1 MLSVL
6 HIENIAVIEQA
17 EILFEGGFNVL
28 TGETGAGKSIV
39 IDAISAILG
48 ERTYRDVIRTGANR
62 AFVSAIFTNIPQYDW
77 FSENQVEFDTQELQ
91 VQREIYADGRN
102 VCRVNGRPVSVASL
116 KKLGGRLINIHG
128 QHDSQQ
134 LFDEEN
140 HLTYLDAFARD
151 EQELEAYQQAFSA
164 MQSVQREIQ
173 KLSMDES
180 EKLRLVETLQY
191 QIDEI
196 RAANLVSGEEE
207 QLKERRKVLQNA
219 EKLSDALRMADE
231 ALYGGD
237 SSDGAA
243 GLLSNAEHAL
253 SRVSAISADMQ
264 TLHQKISDL
273 MYSVQDAADELRAM
287 RDDLSY
293 SEGELEEIEERL
305 DAIHKLKRKYGA
317 SVEDVLAY
325 LADSEQ
331 RLDEIE
337 FASDRIETLKKR
349 EAELQ
354 KETIRQGEILRE
366 KRLSAAQAMESR
378 ICDELRQLDMP
389 KIRFVCEFTPQQPM
403 QTGLDSVR
411 FLMSANVGE
420 NLKPL
425 SKVASGGELAR
436 IMLAMKQVL
445 AQQDGV
451 PTLIFDEVD
460 AGVSGRAAQKV
471 AYKLWTVSKGRQV
484 LCVTHLP
491 QIAAMADAEYTVE
504 KRVENERTYTS
515 VLHLDESGRKQ
526 ELARLIGGS
535 MITETTLAGA
545 AASSSCGRSKIR
557 NKRLTKSDVFA
568 MMPMLYCYSEEGKK

>member
-1 MLSVL
+1 MLSIL

-62 AFVSAIFTNIPQYDW
+62 AFVSAIFTGIAESAW
-77 FSENQVEFDTQELQ
+77 FSENSVPYDTQELQ

-102 VCRVNGRPVSVASL
+102 VCRVNGRPVSVAAL
-116 KKLGGRLINIHG
+116 KKLGARLINIHG

-140 HLTYLDAFARD
+140 HLVYLDAFSRD
-151 EQELEAYQQAFSA
+151 EAESAAYREAFEQWQD
-164 MQSVQREIQ
+164 VRREMQ
-173 KLSMDES
+173 KLTMDEA
-180 EKLRLVETLQY
+180 EKLRLVESLQY
-191 QIDEI
+191 QIEEI
-196 RAANLVSGEEE
+196 RAANLTPGEEE

-219 EKLSDALRMADE
+219 EKLSDCLQAADE

-243 GLLSNAEHAL
+243 GLLSNAERAL
-253 SRVSAISADMQ
+253 SKVSALGADMQ
-264 TLHQKISDL
+264 ALYQKISDL

-287 RDDLSY
+287 RDDLNY
-293 SEGELEEIEERL
+293 SEGELEQIEERL

-317 SVEDVLAY
+317 SVEDVLEY
-325 LADSEQ
+325 LAKSEK
-331 RLDEIE
+331 RLDEIA
-337 FASDRIETLKKR
+337 FASDRLEV
-349 EAELQ
+349 LQ
-354 KETIRQGEILRE
+354 KKQTQLQNEAVRLGEILRE
-366 KRLSAAQAMESR
+366 KRREGTQKMQAQ
-378 ICDELRQLDMP
+378 ICEELRQLDMP
-389 KIRFVCEFTPQQPM
+389 KIQFVCEFSSQEPAEN
-403 QTGLDSVR
+403 GLDRVR

-420 NLKPL
+420 SLKPL

-471 AYKLWTVSKGRQV
+471 ALKLWSVSKGRQV

-491 QIAAMADAEYTVE
+491 QIAAMADAEFTVE
-504 KRVENERTYTS
+504 KRVENERTFTS
-515 VLHLDESGRKQ
+515 VIHLDDTGRQK

-535 MITETTLAGA
+535 MVTETTLAGA
-545 AASSSCGRSKIR
+545 AELL
-557 NKRLTKSDVFA
+557 RLAKEA
-568 MMPMLYCYSEEGKK
+568 KA

>member
-180 EKLRLVETLQY
+180 EKLRLVETLTF
-191 QIDEI
+191 QIEEI

-253 SRVSAISADMQ
+253 SRVSTISADMQ
-264 TLHQKISDL
+264 TLYQKISDL

-545 AASSSCGRSKIR
+545 AEVL
-557 NKRLTKSDVFA
+557 RLAEKTKKENGV
-568 MMPMLYCYSEEGKK
+568 

>member
-17 EILFEGGFNVL
+17 EILFAGGFNVL

-62 AFVSAIFTNIPQYDW
+62 AFVSAIFTGIPEHAW
-77 FSENQVEFDTQELQ
+77 FSENAVPFDEQELQ
-91 VQREIYADGRN
+91 VQREIFADGRN
-102 VCRVNGRPVSVASL
+102 VCRVNGRPVSVAAL
-116 KKLGGRLINIHG
+116 KKLGARLINIHG

-140 HLTYLDAFARD
+140 HLVYLDAFARD
-151 EQELEAYQQAFSA
+151 DAELAAYREAFEQWQA
-164 MQSVQREIQ
+164 VRREMQ
-173 KLSMDES
+173 KLTMDEA
-180 EKLRLVETLQY
+180 EKLRLVESLQY
-191 QIDEI
+191 QIEEI
-196 RAANLVSGEEE
+196 RAAELKPGEEE

-219 EKLSDALRMADE
+219 EKLSDCLLAADE

-237 SSDGAA
+237 ASDGAA
-243 GLLSNAEHAL
+243 GLLSNAERAL
-253 SRVSAISADMQ
+253 SKVSALGADMES
-264 TLHQKISDL
+264 LYQKISDL

-293 SEGELEEIEERL
+293 SEGELEGIEERL

-317 SVEDVLAY
+317 SVEDVLDY
-325 LADSEQ
+325 LAKSEQ
-331 RLDEIE
+331 RLDEIA
-337 FASDRIETLKKR
+337 FASDRLEV
-349 EAELQ
+349 LQ
-354 KETIRQGEILRE
+354 KKQTQLQSQAVRLGELLRE
-366 KRLSAAQAMESR
+366 KRQAAAEQMQAQ
-378 ICDELRQLDMP
+378 ICEELRQLDMP
-389 KIRFVCEFTPQQPM
+389 KIQFVCEFSQQEPAEN
-403 QTGLDSVR
+403 GLDRVR

-420 NLKPL
+420 SLKPL

-471 AYKLWTVSKGRQV
+471 ALKLWSVSKGRQV

-491 QIAAMADAEYTVE
+491 QIAAMADAAFTVE
-504 KRVENERTYTS
+504 KRVEQGRTFTN
-515 VLHLDESGRKQ
+515 VIHLDEAGRQQ

-535 MITETTLAGA
+535 MVTETTLAGA
-545 AASSSCGRSKIR
+545 AELLRLA
-557 NKRLTKSDVFA
+557 NEAKR
-568 MMPMLYCYSEEGKK
+568 

>member
-77 FSENQVEFDTQELQ
+77 FSENQVEFDPQELQ

-151 EQELEAYQQAFSA
+151 EQDFEAYQQAFSA

-180 EKLRLVETLQY
+180 EKLRLVETLTF
-191 QIDEI
+191 QIEEI

-253 SRVSAISADMQ
+253 SRVSTISADMQ

-545 AASSSCGRSKIR
+545 AELL
-557 NKRLTKSDVFA
+557 RLAEKTKKENGV
-568 MMPMLYCYSEEGKK
+568 

>member
-77 FSENQVEFDTQELQ
+77 FSENQVEFDPQELQ

-102 VCRVNGRPVSVASL
+102 ICRVNGRPVSVASL

-180 EKLRLVETLQY
+180 EKLRLVETLTF
-191 QIDEI
+191 QIEEI

-253 SRVSAISADMQ
+253 SRVSTIGADMQ

-325 LADSEQ
+325 LAKSEQ

-471 AYKLWTVSKGRQV
+471 ALKLWAVSKGRQV

-491 QIAAMADAEYTVE
+491 QIAAMADAEFTVE
-504 KRVENERTYTS
+504 KRVEHERTYTS
-515 VLHLDESGRKQ
+515 VLHLDDSGRRQ

-545 AASSSCGRSKIR
+545 AELLRLADEA
-557 NKRLTKSDVFA
+557 KR
-568 MMPMLYCYSEEGKK
+568 GI

>member
-180 EKLRLVETLQY
+180 EKLRLVETLTY
-191 QIDEI
+191 QIEEI

-253 SRVSAISADMQ
+253 SRVSTISADMQ

-317 SVEDVLAY
+317 SVEDVLTY

-545 AASSSCGRSKIR
+545 AELL
-557 NKRLTKSDVFA
+557 RLAEEAKS
-568 MMPMLYCYSEEGKK
+568 ETNG

>member
-77 FSENQVEFDTQELQ
+77 FSENQVEFDPQELQ

-102 VCRVNGRPVSVASL
+102 VCRVNGHPVSVASL

-180 EKLRLVETLQY
+180 EKLRLVETLTF
-191 QIDEI
+191 QIEEI

-253 SRVSAISADMQ
+253 SRVSTISADMQ

-545 AASSSCGRSKIR
+545 AELL
-557 NKRLTKSDVFA
+557 RLAEKTKKENGV
-568 MMPMLYCYSEEGKK
+568 